1 MLAKVSSGTELAQ
14 AMSHLAYGDGL
25 QKMTVV
31 DANKTVYLDGAM
43 VPRARRLESGGTLR
57 AFTSLE
63 VLEGREDKIAET
75 CVRQLTFFNSSVSCC
90 LIVI

>member
-1 MLAKVSSGTELAQ
+1 MHKQ
-14 AMSHLAYGDGL
+14 LAYGDGL

-43 VPRARRLESGGTLR
+43 SLEALR
-57 AFTSLE
+57 AFTPLE

-75 CVRQLTFFNSSVSCC
+75 WVSVIGDETA
-90 LIVI
+90 LEEEHVLFRNGN